1 MSVGRGE
8 AQKAAS
14 QTHFLGAAAL
24 LPQCEPSESLEVQHG
39 MSKTSWHKGDEEQR
53 RCVKDDGRSI
63 ESQSLKSNPVL
74 AALASGQ
81 FPNVRPNYDYFA
93 HLLAQNLTVSVRPKT
108 CQIFVSSPELQLRE
122 DRTITDRSG
131 KALDLTKYPYLV
143 MSVEDGESTRRGRDG
158 SMVLHDYTS
167 TISQS
172 YSGPVKDITKHWETQ
187 FPQLHRQFALPQ
199 PQDEDF
205 LTIIEMTLNGLV
217 EMSIDQPALR
227 NHMWKCTTRLAR
239 PQELC
244 SDNEPLY
251 LEHTDEMGV
260 QFSHQSGCG
269 SGNAPCD
276 CLSRPR
282 QDVRVPFP
290 AAEWASMLTNCVEYP
305 NATPEESRKRK
316 GQASKSDGEECGSGG
331 VPTQQGLLG
340 QIGMVQELWSTAP
353 TALISTT
360 QWRTG
365 SAGPKKWSASEPPTA
380 QWRFLTVN
388 DPTSE
393 YHMRNAYVPSE
404 EPTVPEA
411 TFLAPE
417 NLVLEAD
424 PAKSGVVCHG
434 NYLSWN
440 HNGAYP
446 ALIPQH
452 WRHKQQ
458 IFQCWGW
465 STEQRPRRCWE
476 AQADELAFAGEAP
489 GTPGSNPFLTEN
501 MTMAAAA
508 GMVYDDIV
516 CDPSLQPW
524 NTALPDIKPWVAG
537 TDTGLLPLSGPA
549 DRNPE
554 WPAEHPMGQILW
566 DPTVPK
572 EPWAAQPL
580 DMALYPEW
588 EDAAM
593 HTGAG
598 CPLGSGVL
606 SPPASAGS
614 LFHGASLGSQRFT
627 KRARAGG
634 VDMATG
640 LLPSRAFRDLL
651 IGPRG

>member
-1 MSVGRGE
+1 M
-8 AQKAAS
+8 
-14 QTHFLGAAAL
+14 
-24 LPQCEPSESLEVQHG
+24 
-39 MSKTSWHKGDEEQR
+39 
-53 RCVKDDGRSI
+53 
-63 ESQSLKSNPVL
+63 
-74 AALASGQ
+74 
-81 FPNVRPNYDYFA
+81 
-93 HLLAQNLTVSVRPKT
+93 RPKT

-143 MSVEDGESTRRGRDG
+143 MGVEDGESTLRGRDG
-158 SMVLHDYTS
+158 SIVLHDYTS

-205 LTIIEMTLNGLV
+205 LTIIEMTVTLALHKHPFPLGSELNGLV

-239 PQELC
+239 PPELC

-260 QFSHQSGCG
+260 QFGHQSGCG

-305 NATPEESRKRK
+305 NATPEETRKRK

-353 TALISTT
+353 Y
-360 QWRTG
+360 
-365 SAGPKKWSASEPPTA
+365 GPHLNNTMEDWQRRAVIFWKFKDTHQYNSRRKKWSASEPPTA

-440 HNGAYP
+440 HNGGVP
-446 ALIPQH
+446 GPHSSAL
-452 WRHKQQ
+452 
-458 IFQCWGW
+458 
-465 STEQRPRRCWE
+465 E
-476 AQADELAFAGEAP
+476 AQAADFPVLGAVDGATASPMLGSTYPVDSFPSPGNLSQGGFGFMQTPSGTPTLMQRQTSSLFGGEAP

-501 MTMAAAA
+501 MTIAAAA

-549 DRNPE
+549 ERNPE
-554 WPAEHPMGQILW
+554 WPAEHPIGQILW

-572 EPWAAQPL
+572 EPWAAQPP

-606 SPPASAGS
+606 SPTASAAS
-614 LFHGASLGSQRFT
+614 LFNGGNLASQRFT

-640 LLPSRAFRDLL
+640 LLPLKGVQRLINRPKRVRRGGRRVSGRA
-651 IGPRG
+651 